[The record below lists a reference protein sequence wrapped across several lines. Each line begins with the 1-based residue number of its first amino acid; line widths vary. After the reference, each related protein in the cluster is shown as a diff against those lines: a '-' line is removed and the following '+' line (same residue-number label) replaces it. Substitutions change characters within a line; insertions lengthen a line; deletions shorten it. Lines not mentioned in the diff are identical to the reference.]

1 MEPVILL
8 LLNGRRKV
16 INTERIN
23 LWLRQTE
30 HIRVY
35 LWHGYPTTVNLV
47 MVTIVKQSQWW
58 LHLSHL
64 PIKYVKKRYI
74 CFCYIRLL
82 PCVLK
87 FNKINWLYYFSC
99 LNIYMQCTTS
109 ANSFSNGLYR
119 RYTFLWLNK
128 LIVLHPGFTRMGYI
142 YSSFWKKTKCG

>member
-1 MEPVILL
+1 MCCIYNIKKQWRRNNVFPETLQVPSPLVEPVILL
-8 LLNGRRKV
+8 LLNDRRKV

-58 LHLSHL
+58 PHLSHL

-109 ANSFSNGLYR
+109 ANSF
-119 RYTFLWLNK
+119 
-128 LIVLHPGFTRMGYI
+128 RMVCIEGIPSY
-142 YSSFWKKTKCG
+142 G